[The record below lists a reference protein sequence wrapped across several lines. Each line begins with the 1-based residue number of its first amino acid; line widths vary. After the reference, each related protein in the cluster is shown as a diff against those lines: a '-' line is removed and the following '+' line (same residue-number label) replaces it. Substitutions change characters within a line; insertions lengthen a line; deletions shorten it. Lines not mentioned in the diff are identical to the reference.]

1 MHVNKFYDAKNQ
13 ERNNSLAVKN
23 REFQICKEG
32 AEKSL
37 DVDLT

>member
-1 MHVNKFYDAKNQ
+1 MVLETKDSTCTLI
-13 ERNNSLAVKN
+13 NSLAVKN